1 MYFLNEFGS
10 ALRILKT
17 QNKTQTKNKAKRN
30 KVKAFFKPGV
40 GVEKFYSDF
49 PFSSKINISKFQ
61 FDQE

>member
-1 MYFLNEFGS
+1 MYFLAEFGS

-40 GVEKFYSDF
+40 GVERFYSDF
-49 PFSSKINISKFQ
+49 PFSSKINIS
-61 FDQE
+61 